1 MKWQCVQAQHML
13 GYCRIET
20 IHYDT
25 EMSTFIICMFT
36 NIRDVGK
43 VCHGFTETQI
53 IVVVVFLNSKSHL
66 FVIYSVQYNIWLY
79 FISYYRKIN
88 KSLKASHIHWTSL
101 KKNNEICLF
110 KTMDFEPATSGRID
124 TRAWSNII
132 WITKKCEYLIDAF
145 VT

>member
-1 MKWQCVQAQHML
+1 MKWQCVQAQRML

-66 FVIYSVQYNIWLY
+66 FVIYSEQYNIWLY

-101 KKNNEICLF
+101 KKIMKFVCL
-110 KTMDFEPATSGRID
+110 KRWISNRRLLGELTLGREAI
-124 TRAWSNII
+124 S
-132 WITKKCEYLIDAF
+132 F
-145 VT
+145 G

>member
-53 IVVVVFLNSKSHL
+53 IVVVGFLNSKSHL
-66 FVIYSVQYNIWLY
+66 FVIYSEQYNIWLY

-101 KKNNEICLF
+101 KKIMKFVGLKRWISNRRLLGEL
-110 KTMDFEPATSGRID
+110 TLGREAI
-124 TRAWSNII
+124 S
-132 WITKKCEYLIDAF
+132 F
-145 VT
+145 G

>member
-1 MKWQCVQAQHML
+1 MLNLMKWQCVQAQHML

-53 IVVVVFLNSKSHL
+53 IVVVFFLNSKLHL
-66 FVIYSVQYNIWLY
+66 FVIYSEQYNIWLY

-88 KSLKASHIHWTSL
+88 KSLKTSHIHCTSQ
-101 KKNNEICLF
+101 KQMKWNLF
-110 KTMDFEPATSGRID
+110 NCWKRWISNRRLLGELTLGREAI
-124 TRAWSNII
+124 S
-132 WITKKCEYLIDAF
+132 F
-145 VT
+145 G

>member
-53 IVVVVFLNSKSHL
+53 IVVVFFLNSKSHL
-66 FVIYSVQYNIWLY
+66 FVIYSEQYNIWLY
-79 FISYYRKIN
+79 FISCYRKIN
-88 KSLKASHIHWTSL
+88 KSLKTSHIHWTSL
-101 KKNNEICLF
+101 KKIMKFVSLKRWISNRRLLGEL
-110 KTMDFEPATSGRID
+110 TLGREAI
-124 TRAWSNII
+124 S
-132 WITKKCEYLIDAF
+132 F
-145 VT
+145 G

>member
-53 IVVVVFLNSKSHL
+53 IVVVFFLNSKSHL
-66 FVIYSVQYNIWLY
+66 FVIYSEQYNIWLY
-79 FISYYRKIN
+79 FISYYPKIN
-88 KSLKASHIHWTSL
+88 KSLKTSHIHWTSL
-101 KKNNEICLF
+101 QKIMKFVSLKRWISNRRLLGEL
-110 KTMDFEPATSGRID
+110 TLGREAI
-124 TRAWSNII
+124 S
-132 WITKKCEYLIDAF
+132 F
-145 VT
+145 G